1 MDVLQGHRGG
11 GVPGGTVL
19 AVCLSPQGGIP
30 KFPQPEVVVTPY
42 GIEGDC
48 HSGPLRMNRHG
59 EAVPNRRQVSVC
71 AQEVYDDLGARLG
84 VRVPPG
90 GFGENILVQG
100 LGDLSDLRPGDVLR
114 FGGGVEVE
122 VTAQN
127 VPCANLSVY
136 HPLVPKVVYG
146 RRGIVGVVRAPGVL
160 RPGEAVTVVRA
171 GAEAQ
176 A

>member
-1 MDVLQGHRGG
+1 
-11 GVPGGTVL
+11 
-19 AVCLSPQGGIP
+19 
-30 KFPQPEVVVTPY
+30 
-42 GIEGDC
+42 
-48 HSGPLRMNRHG
+48 
-59 EAVPNRRQVSVC
+59 
-71 AQEVYDDLGARLG
+71 
-84 VRVPPG
+84 
-90 GFGENILVQG
+90 
-100 LGDLSDLRPGDVLR
+100 
-114 FGGGVEVE
+114 VEVE